1 VFGKHK
7 TEVLVVGAG
16 PVGLFT
22 ALRLKEQGIDVSIV
36 DKLQRTGTHSYA
48 LALHPAS
55 LELLDETGLADE
67 IVSQG
72 YRVDKISFSEGKERR
87 ADVKLADLGTK
98 FPFVLVLPQRI
109 LESTLEDRLQQKK
122 VKVLWNHRVQDLQ
135 ADPLG
140 VSAEVARLDRV
151 ACGYPIARMEW
162 MVVKTYQ
169 SKSPLVVGADGYHS
183 FVRQNLGIEFNRM
196 ADQVAFSVFEFD
208 CPTDLQNEARV
219 ILDDGATC
227 VLWPMPENRCRWSFQ
242 TEHPGRHEPTL
253 EYLNLLIKSHAP
265 WFPVADGEIH
275 WSSVVRFD
283 RRLVDRFG
291 QDRIWLAGDSAHLTS
306 PVGVQ
311 SMNAGLSEAHDL
323 TQRLTRILRQD
334 GPLDSLDAY
343 NEQHRKAWRALMN
356 LDDNLRP
363 TADAPEWIRS
373 RAARILSS
381 IPATGENLAALLAQ
395 VGLSWP
401 NQ

>member
-1 VFGKHK
+1 MFGKHK

-22 ALRLKEQGIDVSIV
+22 ALRLKEQGIDVEIA

-55 LELLDETGLADE
+55 LELLDEAGLADE
-67 IVSQG
+67 ILSQG
-72 YRVDKISFSEGKERR
+72 YRIDKISFSEGKEHR
-87 ADVKLADLGTK
+87 AEVTLADLGTK
-98 FPFVLVLPQRI
+98 FPFVVVLPQRI
-109 LESTLEDRLQQKK
+109 LESTLENRLLAQK

-162 MVVKTYQ
+162 MVVKTYR
-169 SKSPLVVGADGYHS
+169 SKSPFVVGADGYHS
-183 FVRQNLGIEFNRM
+183 FVRENLSIEFNRM

-208 CPTDLQNEARV
+208 CPNDLQHEVRV
-219 ILDDGATC
+219 ILENDATC
-227 VLWPMPENRCRWSFQ
+227 VLWPMPDNRCRWSFQ

-265 WFPVADGEIH
+265 WFPAAEGEIH

-283 RRLVDRFG
+283 RRLADRFG
-291 QDRIWLAGDSAHLTS
+291 RDRVWLAGDSAHLTS

-311 SMNAGLSEAHDL
+311 SMNAGLSEAHEL

-334 GPLDSLDAY
+334 GPLDLLDEY
-343 NEQHRKAWRALMN
+343 NDERRNAWRALMN
-356 LDDNLRP
+356 LDDNLQP
-363 TADAPEWIRS
+363 TSAASEWIRS

-381 IPATGENLAALLAQ
+381 MPATGENLTELLAQ
-395 VGLSWP
+395 VGLTWP